1 MDTIIR
7 VSARPGWQQWTR
19 MQLGDPELELRMHLM
34 AELAL
39 QQFNSYPEISVWA
52 TSGNQTR
59 VYRLERYRA
68 GSWTAAP
75 A

>member
-7 VSARPGWQQWTR
+7 VSARPGWYQRTPLE
-19 MQLGDPELELRMHLM
+19 LGEPELELRMRLM

-39 QQFNSYPEISVWA
+39 QQFDSYPEISVWA
-52 TSGNQTR
+52 TRGRQTR
-59 VYRLERYRA
+59 VYRVERYRT